1 MGKAH
6 VLQGLY
12 VSNMTPSRRG
22 WCSGR
27 VSATYAG
34 PTWPVQQ
41 GAAATGRQSRF
52 QRSPEGP
59 QTWGTVPHS
68 TYIEFLASGSFFTG
82 AGYVDTAQMFLL
94 YTRKS
99 RVKVSEPPRSQRGR
113 AGLVHGC
120 SVVQQ
125 CPFAVCRLPHRAR
138 SFCAASRCRSCRRPD
153 HGWLRARSEPS
164 WSSKTPLP
172 SRLLPPDRW
181 WV

>member
-1 MGKAH
+1 MCHRPLLAVDGAPAASRPRTRDPRGQSSR
-6 VLQGLY
+6 VRQQQD
-12 VSNMTPSRRG
+12 VSRAFSGHQRVPRHGARCPIVPTSSSWRAALFYWSWLRGHSANVPSLH
-22 WCSGR
+22 
-27 VSATYAG
+27 
-34 PTWPVQQ
+34 P
-41 GAAATGRQSRF
+41 
-52 QRSPEGP
+52 
-59 QTWGTVPHS
+59 
-68 TYIEFLASGSFFTG
+68 
-82 AGYVDTAQMFLL
+82 
-94 YTRKS
+94 KS
-99 RVKVSEPPRSQRGR
+99 RVEVSEPPRSQRGR